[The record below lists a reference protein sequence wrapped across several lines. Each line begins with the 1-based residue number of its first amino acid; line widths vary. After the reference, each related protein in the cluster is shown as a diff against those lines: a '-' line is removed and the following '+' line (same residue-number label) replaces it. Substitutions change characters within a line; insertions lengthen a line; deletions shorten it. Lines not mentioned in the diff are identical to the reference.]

1 MKRAARDSARAVRTG
16 GRRSTTIVASSAP
29 IPLGEKL
36 RSYLSTGAEGLG
48 VSLEPSECQAVLN
61 AVEHVRQG
69 RPLTPSGMDTDAVT
83 AFRRSLPPVP
93 GCAVCSAS
101 TMGGQPPMAC
111 WQHALPE
118 AVNEAVR
125 LRQQIED
132 VHALV
137 RALADTF
144 GERKA
149 VPGQLLRTLDVQV
162 QVFRD
167 NGGAP

>member
-1 MKRAARDSARAVRTG
+1 
-16 GRRSTTIVASSAP
+16 
-29 IPLGEKL
+29 
-36 RSYLSTGAEGLG
+36 
-48 VSLEPSECQAVLN
+48 
-61 AVEHVRQG
+61 
-69 RPLTPSGMDTDAVT
+69 MDTDAVT
-83 AFRRSLPPVP
+83 AFRRSLPMVP

>member
-1 MKRAARDSARAVRTG
+1 MKRSSRTQSRTVQRPAG
-16 GRRSTTIVASSAP
+16 PSSVPDASP
-29 IPLGEKL
+29 RLLGEKL
-36 RSYLSTGAEGLG
+36 RAYLSTGAAGLG
-48 VSLEPSECQAVLN
+48 VSLEPSECLAVLN
-61 AVEHVRQG
+61 AIGHARQAG
-69 RPLTPSGMDTDAVT
+69 PLTPSGTDTDAVT
-83 AFRRSLPPVP
+83 AFRRSLPLVP

-111 WQHALPE
+111 WQHALPA
-118 AVNEAVR
+118 AVNEAAR

-162 QVFRD
+162 QAFRD
-167 NGGAP
+167 NGGAL

>member
-16 GRRSTTIVASSAP
+16 GRQSTAIIASSAP

-36 RSYLSTGAEGLG
+36 RAYLSTGAEGLG

-61 AVEHVRQG
+61 AVEHARQAG
-69 RPLTPSGMDTDAVT
+69 PITPSGTDTDAVT
-83 AFRRSLPPVP
+83 AFRRSLPMVA

-111 WQHALPE
+111 WKHALPV
-118 AVNEAVR
+118 AVAERVR
-125 LRQQIED
+125 LKQQFDD
-132 VHALV
+132 VESLIHALV
-137 RALADTF
+137 DTF

-149 VPGQLLRTLDVQV
+149 VLGQVVMGLAVQV
-162 QVFRD
+162 QAIRD
-167 NGGAP
+167 DGGRP

>member
-1 MKRAARDSARAVRTG
+1 MPVTSRSRVRTVQ
-16 GRRSTTIVASSAP
+16 RPAEPSSTADASP
-29 IPLGEKL
+29 KPLAEIL
-36 RSYLSTGAEGLG
+36 RAYLSTGAEGLG

-61 AVEHVRQG
+61 AVEFARQAG
-69 RPLTPSGMDTDAVT
+69 PLTPLGADTDAVT
-83 AFRRSLPPVP
+83 AFRRSLPMMP

-101 TMGGQPPMAC
+101 TMGGQPAMAC
-111 WQHALPE
+111 WQHALPA
-118 AVNEAVR
+118 AVDKAAR

-144 GERKA
+144 GEHKA

-167 NGGAP
+167 NGGVP